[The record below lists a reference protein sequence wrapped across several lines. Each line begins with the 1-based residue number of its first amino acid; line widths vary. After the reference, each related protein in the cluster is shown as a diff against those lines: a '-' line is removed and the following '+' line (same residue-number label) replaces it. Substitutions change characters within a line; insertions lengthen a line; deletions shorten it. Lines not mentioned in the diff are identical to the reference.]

1 MRRLLAA
8 AVALVAALALVGCT
22 DKAAPPV
29 ERFHVYP
36 VDERKP
42 APELTGELLDGTGT
56 YDPAS
61 HAGNVV
67 VVNFW
72 ASWCGPCVTEAPELD
87 AVYTERAE
95 QGVSFLG
102 INAYD
107 QLDPAR
113 GFARQYTTYPSV
125 FDPSS
130 RLALGFAV
138 QPNAIPSTIVIDRQ
152 GRIAAIARGQ
162 VYFGDLDPVVAALLD
177 EEA

>member
-8 AVALVAALALVGCT
+8 AVALAAVLLLAGCT
-22 DKAAPPV
+22 KEGAPAAQK
-29 ERFHVYP
+29 FHVYP

-56 YDPAS
+56 YDPAT
-61 HAGNVV
+61 HAGTVV

-72 ASWCGPCVTEAPELD
+72 ASWCGPCVSEAPELD
-87 AVYTERAE
+87 AVYTERAD

-113 GFARQYTTYPSV
+113 GFARQYTSYPSV

-162 VYFGDLDPVVAALLD
+162 VYFTDLDPVVAALLD
-177 EEA
+177 EAA